1 MMVRSGSGRWLT
13 RAAVPCAVVVM
24 MTVMLLGE
32 ASAQATPQVTT
43 PSIAPWNAGG
53 SGDAPAAVD
62 GDDASAAL
70 TGASGWRWS
79 APAPGLA
86 PRRDV
91 TAPASSP
98 GAADL
103 RQGGLSSLPGHP
115 ATRLADDIAADIA
128 AGVAAGAPT
137 DGVQYIDE
145 RGAPHSDG
153 RPSRGRTILY
163 SALVPG
169 LGQLKWGSR
178 PVGVALMLGEVASWT
193 SFITFRAQ
201 GASRKDRYIDYAER
215 FAGISDADGE
225 ADSYFQSLARYDR
238 SDPGPGSYNEIE
250 VRLVAIREL
259 YPDDPVAQQ
268 RYIEENSI
276 TGNLAWDWESEARRL
291 QFADLRS
298 SSESAYHRADF
309 SIGGMVAGRIL
320 SLMHAI
326 WLTAERPGDDDEQD
340 SDDGPHRDGD
350 HSLAQTLSP
359 YVHTGLD
366 GDCRVGLR
374 ARF

>member
-1 MMVRSGSGRWLT
+1 MMIRSGCDRRLAGVAVLCSVMVMTMTGT
-13 RAAVPCAVVVM
+13 AAHA
-24 MTVMLLGE
+24 
-32 ASAQATPQVTT
+32 AS
-43 PSIAPWNAGG
+43 SAPG
-53 SGDAPAAVD
+53 SGD
-62 GDDASAAL
+62 G
-70 TGASGWRWS
+70 GFRW
-79 APAPGLA
+79 LA
-86 PRRDV
+86 PV
-91 TAPASSP
+91 PELASQGDP
-98 GAADL
+98 GAAS
-103 RQGGLSSLPGHP
+103 RVGGPDPERTKLPGLPGLP
-115 ATRLADDIAADIA
+115 AVSLVSGGGDAPGT
-128 AGVAAGAPT
+128 GVAAGEST
-137 DGVQYIDE
+137 DRVSYIDE
-145 RGAPHSDG
+145 RGAPRPDG

-178 PVGVALMLGEVASWT
+178 PAGVAMVLGEVASWT
-193 SFITFRAQ
+193 SFITFRVQ
-201 GASRKDRYIDYAER
+201 GESRKDRYIDHAER
-215 FAGISDADGE
+215 FAGITGADGE
-225 ADSYFQSLARYDR
+225 EDSYFQALARYDR

-259 YPDDPVAQQ
+259 YPDDPAAQQ

-276 TGNLAWDWESEARRL
+276 TGNLAWNWESEARRL

-298 SSESAYHRADF
+298 SSESAFHRAEF
-309 SIGGMVAGRIL
+309 AIGGMVAGRIL

-340 SDDGPHRDGD
+340 SDERPSRYED
-350 HSLAQTLSP
+350 HSLAQAISP